1 MRIIGIKILAG
12 NGKRQKSPVEV
23 MKGLKPGW
31 FPFGNYTEPEMRE
44 GHWTMRHE
52 PTRTR
57 IYDQKNGQLKISVH
71 AIVGKNGSGKTTLL
85 DYLMMIMN
93 NAARE
98 LLIDQYAP
106 DEQKPDMA
114 RGVYA
119 ELYFETNNGIKCIR
133 CIDTTLTQHDGNS
146 EVELKQLNQ
155 HERYR
160 VASELSYLVLCN
172 YGLYSLNSHDYLAK
186 SKLSWMSSKV
196 NGDWLNAIYNLE
208 QNYLFPITI
217 TPYRQ
222 GGIIDVNQMQD
233 ESMEKMVALMMYS
246 NIKGNAFLDGYKPER
261 INYQLRKGLGTMLAA
276 DVEAIGKSK
285 GLNRNDLIFVKTAI
299 MRKWIERL
307 QCADLYDNTPAQN
320 EEKPYKVFSL
330 LLEYMATH
338 TLRLCVY
345 YDKFRRLFSLVEYT
359 RGLTRR
365 KRQIAEGEIE
375 AQIRDELLE
384 EIEYDRTNLT
394 YGIRKCRRT
403 VLEVVGRGLSHH
415 GFLTERGSMPSANF
429 QLRDNE
435 GSLLDVL
442 MLMPPPIYQLDV
454 VMKKNDEVKYDDRY
468 TIQNRNGSE
477 IRFSKLSS
485 GEKQWLYVLTTAL
498 FHIKSL
504 EETVGMPKGI
514 NYNHVCLCFDEAEL
528 YYHPQ
533 FQRDF
538 VDNLMKYITWLD
550 LNPASISS
558 IQVVIATHSPFILSD
573 VMKDNILFL
582 KEGQDY
588 RQTMDKKEQRA
599 FNHFNT
605 FGANYYDLLKY
616 GFFLEDNA
624 IGKFVGRYIEYLRL
638 EIADGRTDDEL
649 RKEIGQIAD
658 PLIRGY
664 LEYELGR
671 NREVDVQDRV

>member
-1 MRIIGIKILAG
+1 MRIIGIKILGG

-31 FPFGNYTEPEMRE
+31 FPLGNYSEPELRD
-44 GHWTMRHE
+44 GQWTLRHE

-57 IYDQKNGQLKISVH
+57 IYDQKEGLLKISVH

-85 DYLMMIMN
+85 DCLMMIVN
-93 NAARE
+93 NAAGE
-98 LLIDQYAP
+98 LLFDQYAP
-106 DEQKPDMA
+106 DEQKPVVA

-119 ELYFETNNGIKCIR
+119 EMFYETYDGIKRIKCL
-133 CIDTTLTQHDGNS
+133 DTILTLHDGQK
-146 EVELKQLNQ
+146 EVELKRLLQYP
-155 HERYR
+155 RYS

-172 YGLYSLNSHDYLAK
+172 YGLYSLNSHDFVAK
-186 SKLSWMSSKV
+186 SKLTGLASQV
-196 NGDWLNAIYNLE
+196 NGDWLDSIYNLE
-208 QNYLFPITI
+208 QNYIFPITI

-246 NIKGNAFLDGYKPER
+246 NIKGNAFLEGYKPER
-261 INYQLRKGLGTMLAA
+261 VNYRLRKGLGTMLTA
-276 DVEAIGKSK
+276 DVEAIAKSK
-285 GLNRNDLIFVKTAI
+285 GLNLTDLVFVKTAI
-299 MRKWIERL
+299 MRKWIDRL
-307 QCADLYDNTPAQN
+307 QCADLYDSTPAQE

-330 LLEYMATH
+330 LLEYIATH
-338 TLRLCVY
+338 TLRLCAY
-345 YDKFRRLFSLVEYT
+345 YMKFRNIFSLEEYT

-384 EIEYDRTNLT
+384 VIEDDRTSLT

-403 VLEVVGRGLSHH
+403 VQEVVERGLSHH
-415 GFLTERGSMPSANF
+415 GFLTERGSMPAANF
-429 QLRDNE
+429 ELPNGD
-435 GSLLDVL
+435 GTLLDVL
-442 MLMPPPIYQLDV
+442 MLMPPPIYELDV
-454 VMKKNDEVKYDDRY
+454 MMKKDEEAHHDDRY

-504 EETVGMPKGI
+504 EETIGMPKGI
-514 NYNHVCLCFDEAEL
+514 SYNHVCLCFDEAEL

-538 VDNLMKYITWLD
+538 VDNLMRYISWLD
-550 LNPASISS
+550 LNLASINS

-573 VMKDNILFL
+573 VLKDNILFL

-588 RQTMDKKEQRA
+588 RQTMSKEERWK

-616 GFFLEDNA
+616 GFFLDDNA
-624 IGKFVGRYIEYLRL
+624 IGKFVGRYIEYLMK
-638 EIADGRTDDEL
+638 EIAKGRKDDEL
-649 RKEIGQIAD
+649 QQDIEQIAD

-664 LEYELGR
+664 LEYEMER
-671 NREVDVQDRV
+671 NGKKNVQDRL